1 MLWFFSVGVH
11 NNVHIPRESW
21 PHFTWLAIE
30 FFIVMAVAALGSREI
45 VNQVAKDMT
54 PDMQN
59 WVFFGLI
66 GAIYLA
72 WYIGIRWMILKKKIL
87 ETRW

>member
-1 MLWFFSVGVH
+1 MGVH

-30 FFIVMAVAALGSREI
+30 FFIVMAVAALSAREI
-45 VNQVAKDMT
+45 VNVVAKDMN

-59 WVFFGLI
+59 WIFFGVI
-66 GAIYLA
+66 GVIYLV
-72 WYIGIRWMILKKKIL
+72 WYIGIRWLILKKKIL

>member
-1 MLWFFSVGVH
+1 MGVH

-30 FFIVMAVAALGSREI
+30 FFIVMAIAALSSREL
-45 VNQVAKDMT
+45 VNVVAKDMG

-59 WVFFGLI
+59 WVFFGAI

-87 ETRW
+87 ESRW

>member
-1 MLWFFSVGVH
+1 MGVH
-11 NNVHIPRESW
+11 NNVHIPKESW

-30 FFIVMAVAALGSREI
+30 FFIVMAIAALSSREI
-45 VNQVAKDMT
+45 VNVIAKDMD
-54 PDMQN
+54 PAMQN
-59 WVFFGLI
+59 WVFFGVI

-87 ETRW
+87 ESRW

>member
-1 MLWFFSVGVH
+1 MGVH
-11 NNVHIPRESW
+11 NNVHIPKESW

-30 FFIVMAVAALGSREI
+30 FFIVMAIAALSSREI
-45 VNQVAKDMT
+45 VNVVAKDMD
-54 PDMQN
+54 PAMQN
-59 WVFFGLI
+59 WIFFGVI

-87 ETRW
+87 ESRW

>member
-1 MLWFFSVGVH
+1 MGAH

-21 PHFTWLAIE
+21 PYWIWFTIE
-30 FFIVMAVAALGSREI
+30 FFIVMAVAALSSREI
-45 VNQVAKDMT
+45 VNTIAKDV
-54 PDMQN
+54 PPAMQN
-59 WVFFGLI
+59 WYFFGII

-87 ETRW
+87 ENVW

>member
-1 MLWFFSVGVH
+1 MGAH

-21 PHFTWLAIE
+21 PYWTWFTIE
-30 FFIVMAVAALGSREI
+30 FFIVMAVAALSSREI
-45 VNQVAKDMT
+45 VNTIAKDAT
-54 PDMQN
+54 PAMQN
-59 WVFFGLI
+59 WYFFGII

-87 ETRW
+87 ENVW